1 MGYHKTMFFKKK
13 NKTKGLTMA
22 HEMRVKTWK
31 TNI

>member
-1 MGYHKTMFFKKK
+1 MGYHKTMLKK

-22 HEMRVKTWK
+22 HEMGVKTWK

>member
-1 MGYHKTMFFKKK
+1 MGYHKTMLKKQ

-22 HEMRVKTWK
+22 HEMGVKTWK